1 MAMTHNEAFLQ
12 AIIENPDDDAPRLVY
27 ADWLEERGDPRGE
40 FIRVQCRL
48 ARLTPAD
55 PHYFDLYRRMEQL
68 WAAHSETWLQP
79 LHRALAE
86 RSLSLHALFYGG
98 MCVPCGPF
106 FDRGFLEGVSMAADH
121 FLTLADVLFR
131 LAPVRKAV
139 LYGAHDHMSALVRS
153 PYLARLRALG
163 LRGQHNDFTSS
174 DFSEN
179 PPGPAW
185 FAPIGDVGARVLA
198 ASPHLGGLTALDL
211 GFNEVEDAGTQAL
224 AACPGLAGLT
234 EFDLGLNRIG
244 DGGARA
250 LASSPRLSRLGT
262 LNLAGNSVGYAG
274 ARALV
279 TSPHLAYLTRLDLSM
294 NRISPQG
301 LRALARLQLPTRLTV
316 CDLDLR
322 QQSMRLRRQG

>member
-1 MAMTHNEAFLQ
+1 MTHNEASLQ

-40 FIRVQCRL
+40 FIRVQCDL
-48 ARLTPAD
+48 ARMAPGD
-55 PHYFDLYRRMEQL
+55 PRYFELYRRTEQL

-79 LHRALAE
+79 FHRALAE
-86 RSLSLHALFYGG
+86 RSLSFHALFYGH
-98 MCVPCGPF
+98 MCMPHGPL
-106 FDRGFLEGVSMAADH
+106 FDRGFLEEVSMTADH

-139 LYGAHDHMSALVRS
+139 LLGARDHMSALARS
-153 PYLARLRALG
+153 PYLARLKALG
-163 LRGQHNDFTSS
+163 LHGQPNDFTPS
-174 DFSEN
+174 DFSDCD
-179 PPGPAW
+179 PGPCW
-185 FAPIGDVGARVLA
+185 LAPIGDVGARALA

-211 GFNEVEDAGTQAL
+211 GYNEVGDAGAQAL

-234 EFDLGLNRIG
+234 ELDLSLNRIG

-279 TSPHLAYLTRLDLSM
+279 AAPHLACLTKLDLSL
-294 NRISPQG
+294 NRISPRG
-301 LRALARLQLPTRLTV
+301 LRALARLQVPTRLSV
-316 CDLDLR
+316 CGLDLR
-322 QQSMRLRRQG
+322 QQSMRRRRQG